1 MLAIGSLFAQSLH
14 GSHPPLAT
22 LLEAW
27 EQRKD
32 DEIRQQEFINGVHFL
47 GLKLPELSL
56 AAAFKT
62 LDRGRRGGI
71 KCAELLSAI
80 ERRRATIAAT
90 RVARGDLV
98 VAVAPQPPQL
108 AQMSQTLSE
117 PSGRPQQ
124 LTLASSSASSPQQLT
139 VVGSSS
145 ASSSGYAETKLDT
158 PHQPVKAEAPLKPAE
173 TPLERA
179 NERRGPATQQKHCC
193 WPCCCLPPF
202 CGGCSCCCCCDD
214 DEEPGDYE
222 YRPFD

>member
-14 GSHPPLAT
+14 GSHPPLAI

-108 AQMSQTLSE
+108 AQQRWLME
-117 PSGRPQQ
+117 YAGRRVESPFLLAAPQ
-124 LTLASSSASSPQQLT
+124 S
-139 VVGSSS
+139 
-145 ASSSGYAETKLDT
+145 
-158 PHQPVKAEAPLKPAE
+158 
-173 TPLERA
+173 RA
-179 NERRGPATQQKHCC
+179 FNPR
-193 WPCCCLPPF
+193 
-202 CGGCSCCCCCDD
+202 
-214 DEEPGDYE
+214 
-222 YRPFD
+222 